1 MASEYA
7 KTRLRDSTLQR
18 WLSARESECLV
29 GSEAAANFATALL
42 GSDVTTADAYK
53 RENARTENALLRQL
67 VATSGNAQVLGSPEQ
82 VTEGLREYS
91 LAGVD
96 GLALTFV
103 DYEESI
109 AQFAD
114 EILPLMRDAG
124 LRSS

>member
-1 MASEYA
+1 MQQPSSDR
-7 KTRLRDSTLQR
+7 TSRL
-18 WLSARESECLV
+18 
-29 GSEAAANFATALL
+29 
-42 GSDVTTADAYK
+42 ADAYK